1 MARKKTGPGSQTTPT
16 DSPSPVEEQ
25 KASPRPGPKPAEVKP
40 SDMTVGELRA
50 MLAEKFPDAR
60 PDELSHQLL
69 GRRSR
74 LPASCLHP
82 RAEVCLSVEVP
93 SATVDWFNEIA
104 LRLWP
109 SRLPQT

>member
-1 MARKKTGPGSQTTPT
+1 MARKKRPRFAN
-16 DSPSPVEEQ
+16 DSNRFALASRGA